1 MLREK
6 WGKIAEE
13 LAELTA
19 KLVFPID
26 RHGPGMNAIQIAE
39 NFRLREFQ
47 CSCCGVVKMD
57 PELIRRLQAM
67 RDEIGQPLIIN
78 SGYRCPEH
86 NQAVGGAK
94 DSQHIHGRAADISCP
109 SIQIGRLHTLA
120 EKYFPD
126 GGVGK
131 YLGYV
136 HVDTRGVKARW
147 NG

>member
-1 MLREK
+1 MREK
-6 WGKIAEE
+6 WKKIAEE
-13 LAELTA
+13 LAELATEQ
-19 KLVFPID
+19 VFPIETLGEGIND
-26 RHGPGMNAIQIAE
+26 VRMAQ
-39 NFRLREFQ
+39 NFRLAEFQ
-47 CSCCGVVKMD
+47 CIHCGAVKID
-57 PELIRRLQAM
+57 PELIRRLQKM
-67 RDEIGQPLIIN
+67 REEIGKPLIIN

-86 NQAVGGAK
+86 NRAVGGAK
-94 DSQHIHGRAADISCP
+94 DSQHIHGRAADVSCP

-131 YLGYV
+131 YPGYV